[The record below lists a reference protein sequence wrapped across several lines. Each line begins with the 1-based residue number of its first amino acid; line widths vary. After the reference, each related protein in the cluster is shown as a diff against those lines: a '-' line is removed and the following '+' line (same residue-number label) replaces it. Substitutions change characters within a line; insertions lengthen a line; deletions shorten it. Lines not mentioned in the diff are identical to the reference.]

1 MCGYWAAIGSQIKCG
16 AQLPVDEE
24 IQPVTSAL
32 DHLCGWRGVRAQQTP
47 SHRAAAV
54 FRTQLEADLIMG
66 PVWPQ
71 GRPHDQRRPA
81 GLKDLR
87 GNFTVSQIE
96 PGAAAG
102 MARIGQC
109 VPDYPGRRGLCL
121 LLAGKFFHDHE
132 DKQSR
137 TLYAYT
143 ADHRWSPAHTDHA
156 ADEQGCSGMGIAFD
170 RGPGLTC

>member
-1 MCGYWAAIGSQIKCG
+1 MWGYWAAVGSQIKCG

-24 IQPVTSAL
+24 IQPVTSVL

-54 FRTQLEADLIMG
+54 FGTQLEADLIMG
-66 PVWPQ
+66 SVWPQ

-87 GNFTVSQIE
+87 GNFAVSQIE

-102 MARIGQC
+102 MARIGQY
-109 VPDYPGRRGLCL
+109 VPDHPGRWGLCL
-121 LLAGKFFHDHE
+121 LLAGKFFHDQE

-137 TLYAYT
+137 TLLRL
-143 ADHRWSPAHTDHA
+143 HRRPLLVSGPHA
-156 ADEQGCSGMGIAFD
+156 SCGM
-170 RGPGLTC
+170 